1 MAMQRA
7 EVRKGDAMGTGRL
20 LRCLWNMALGWFVDG
35 LLMDCINHR
44 TTDEGRRWW
53 FHVVSCPKIGSF
65 CQLLNIPQNP
75 HSPHSHISIR
85 KHQITIAGAL
95 LDEFNIGGVRFPSP
109 TLSPNDS
116 SASKLA
122 LYSKALHFWEIQW
135 GCTGISTSL
144 GCEKV
149 CKKHHLLVRQSFRSW
164 WKRH

>member
-20 LRCLWNMALGWFVDG
+20 LRCLWNMVLGWFVDG

-95 LDEFNIGGVRFPSP
+95 LDEFNIRGGEISFLYPIPKRFFCIKACFVFQGVA
-109 TLSPNDS
+109 LLEDS
-116 SASKLA
+116 VG
-122 LYSKALHFWEIQW
+122 LHGDFYITW
-135 GCTGISTSL
+135 L
-144 GCEKV
+144 
-149 CKKHHLLVRQSFRSW
+149 
-164 WKRH
+164 WKGG